1 MVYLVVRSTSGKKQ
15 HHKVYIVVKVITSI
29 IIIIVIIFMINL
41 RREWR
46 DVALQATIYLTALIL
61 SWKVQHMGQSGTSI
75 KLKEHAHMYVC
86 TICVHY
92 REQFIILD
100 SYRLHFWNSNVTW
113 CPTVYPIFCHVHV
126 VLMIHVMHIHT

>member
-1 MVYLVVRSTSGKKQ
+1 MYLVVRSTSGKKQ

-61 SWKVQHMGQSGTSI
+61 S
-75 KLKEHAHMYVC
+75 
-86 TICVHY
+86 
-92 REQFIILD
+92 
-100 SYRLHFWNSNVTW
+100 
-113 CPTVYPIFCHVHV
+113 
-126 VLMIHVMHIHT
+126 